1 MLIEE
6 NHIKN
11 EINNKGT
18 KIINKKYNI
27 CDEEIDVQI
36 RFYVSPSND
45 LGYVASFLYFT
56 LSNIYKSNNE
66 MDLNIQNIFQ
76 KTFKYNI
83 SVSGFRNFSSYI
95 KYNKEKIEKIEKIEK
110 SEKSEKNTNMKSC
123 KNKNKNKNKLKTD
136 SNYAEIVSPDGD
148 IELGI
153 LTK

>member
-36 RFYVSPSND
+36 RFYLGPSND
-45 LGYVASFLYFT
+45 LSYVASFLYFT
-56 LSNIYKSNNE
+56 LSNIYKTSNE

-83 SVSGFRNFSSYI
+83 SVSGFRNFGSYI
-95 KYNKEKIEKIEKIEK
+95 RYYKEKSEN
-110 SEKSEKNTNMKSC
+110 SEKSEKDTINKKSC
-123 KNKNKNKNKLKTD
+123 KNKNKNKNKNKLKTEN